1 MLPAVPV
8 WRALLDNLT
17 IVCALASMSRSSGCP
32 PVVPRHRPWFTIEL
46 LAISMATFPDLVDL
60 APVLGTGAVSIS
72 AHVGQ
77 DLEHFLPAHGF
88 FRGRIFVF
96 VPVVSSHSAGVEST
110 HFTGSHGM

>member
-8 WRALLDNLT
+8 RRALLGTLT
-17 IVCALASMSRSSGCP
+17 IVCALSMSRCSGYP
-32 PVVPRHRPWFTIEL
+32 SVVPRHLPSFIIGL
-46 LAISMATFPDLVDL
+46 LAISMATFPDLVDV
-60 APVLGTGAVSIS
+60 APILGTSAVSIS